1 MNITILGAGEVGKQ
15 LAWTLSTQRNSV
27 AVVDQSAELL
37 MRIRERLDLL
47 TVQGDCANVSVLRR
61 ANIGRAELVI
71 AVTGSDASNV
81 LACRIAKNSGAR
93 RTICRL
99 SSGNFFGDS
108 AQIDPTSLGI
118 DHVILPQDACVDR
131 IFGVLDQQHLVERIL
146 FAPPQAEMS
155 ALRIPPGSP
164 LVGARLNDFPK
175 PEMLQ
180 HIRFSALV
188 RDQHLFTPTG
198 DTVFL
203 TGDEVYVAGTRK
215 GVQDILHFNETAP
228 RPSSMVIVVGTTKL
242 ARNLINRLVATGR
255 TVRVIEE
262 DPVRCNQMLD
272 EMGEK
277 ILVINGTPTEA
288 EVLEEAEAADC
299 GAFISVLRND
309 EQNILGCI
317 LAKRQGAGKV
327 ITVTNKAEYMDI
339 VPAMQPIDC
348 GFSPR
353 LVAVNSVLNLLGSH
367 TARIHA
373 ILHRVNAYVYEFDV
387 QHGAAVCGHR
397 IADCANTPPAT
408 FSLVMR
414 DNETLAATGDVV
426 LQENDRVAVISTPD
440 NEKRLERMFSRRGV
454 FH

>member
-1 MNITILGAGEVGKQ
+1 M
-15 LAWTLSTQRNSV
+15 
-27 AVVDQSAELL
+27 AVVDESAELL
-37 MRIRERLDLL
+37 ARIRERLDLL
-47 TVQGDCANVSVLRR
+47 TVQGDCANASVLRR

-71 AVTGSDASNV
+71 AASGSDASNV
-81 LACRIAKNSGAR
+81 LACRIAKSSGAC

-108 AQIDPTSLGI
+108 AQIDPASLGI

-146 FAPPQAEMS
+146 FTPPQAEMS

-164 LVGARLNDFPK
+164 LAGARLNAFPK
-175 PEMLQ
+175 PELLQ
-180 HIRFSALV
+180 HIRFSAIV
-188 RDQHLFTPTG
+188 RDQHLITPTG

-203 TGDEVYVAGTRK
+203 VGDEVYVAGTRE
-215 GVQDILHFNETAP
+215 GVKEILHFNETAP

-242 ARNLINRLVATGR
+242 ARILINRLVTAGR

-288 EVLEEAEAADC
+288 EVLEEAEVHDC
-299 GAFISVLRND
+299 GAFISVLRSD

-327 ITVTNKAEYMDI
+327 ITVTNKPEYMDI

-367 TARIHA
+367 TARVHA
-373 ILHRVNAYVYEFDV
+373 ILHRVNACVYEFDV
-387 QHGAAVCGHR
+387 QHGSSVFGHR
-397 IADCANTPPAT
+397 IADCANTPPAI

-414 DNETLAATGDVV
+414 DSETLAATGDVV
-426 LQENDRVAVISTPD
+426 LQENDRVAVISTPN
-440 NEKRLERMFSRRGV
+440 NEKRLERMFARRGV
-454 FH
+454 LR